1 MRKIHTVLV
10 FLSLLVSPAL
20 SKDSQ
25 PARSGRASSATE
37 QYLNAAADAVLNLK
51 SAQFSLK
58 REGTPAFLDEKNGIT
73 FTVAECSYA
82 APDRVSCNVKVSLKN
97 GNILQL
103 TRVWV
108 PEGMFQTN
116 PLTRQFGK
124 APRGRQFQRRCAVC
138 QDRHC
143 GHSAH
148 RDSEAPSCGQGK
160 TSGKDTLHL
169 KGEVSGEKLNPL
181 VGSTLKPEF
190 MYPVDLWMDEKSC
203 RPGAGSRQRARGQR
217 VAHRARSRINEPV
230 DIPTPQAASAPA
242 AQASSLN
249 VACAAVPAADPR
261 ARLLPRFHRRT
272 RSHDRLGRLAG
283 SDPIADDRDSEARR
297 RRLGRHRA
305 TSCRTRSA

>member
-25 PARSGRASSATE
+25 PARSGRARSATE

-73 FTVAECSYA
+73 FTLAECSYA
-82 APDRVSCNVKVSLKN
+82 APDRVSCNVKIALKN

-108 PEGMFQTN
+108 PEGVFQTN

-124 APRGRQFQRRCAVC
+124 APADASFNGAALFAKTGIADILRTATRNPQLV
-138 QDRHC
+138 
-143 GHSAH
+143 
-148 RDSEAPSCGQGK
+148 GK
-160 TSGKDTLHL
+160 EKLQGKDTLHL

-190 MYPVDLWMDEKSC
+190 MHPVDMWMEEKSS
-203 RPGAGSRQRARGQR
+203 RPVQVHVSEPEGKGWLIELFAMD
-217 VAHRARSRINEPV
+217 EPV
-230 DIPTPQAASAPA
+230 DIPTPKLPPPPPPKPQA
-242 AQASSLN
+242 
-249 VACAAVPAADPR
+249 
-261 ARLLPRFHRRT
+261 
-272 RSHDRLGRLAG
+272 
-283 SDPIADDRDSEARR
+283 
-297 RRLGRHRA
+297 
-305 TSCRTRSA
+305 